1 MRFKLLINPILVMIV
16 VGGALTWRYKPS
28 SPTGAQQPERVDGTV
43 KVVLK
48 QLTVQDDVIPVEII
62 VPVAT
67 SSAPNVLDDV
77 TYFLKNN
84 SGKAISAVAVTKK
97 ILYREDGK
105 LVANTHCST
114 VDFLFHPDFAGS
126 KPLASGAQV
135 RMDGP
140 GPTSFEDGIVI
151 VSVTLQIDYILYVDG
166 SSYGAGSEGERTVL
180 SQREGARKYKNL
192 LRENYAKAGN
202 SLVTVVPLLDQDTK
216 LDQLKFTGSESEGA
230 GRYRLYLL
238 KTFRTKGGAEIERYF
253 KVRE

>member
-16 VGGALTWRYKPS
+16 AGAALTWRYLPS
-28 SPTGAQQPERVDGTV
+28 NPTGAQQPERVDGAV

-48 QLTVQDDVIPVEII
+48 QLPVQDHVIPVEII
-62 VPVAT
+62 QPVAT

-84 SGKAISAVAVTKK
+84 SDKAISAVAVTKR

-105 LVANTHCST
+105 LEAFTGCST
-114 VDFLFHPDFAGS
+114 IDFLFHPDFPS

-140 GPTSFEDGIVI
+140 GPMDLDDGSV
-151 VSVTLQIDYILYVDG
+151 VVNVTLKIDYVQYVDG

-180 SQREGARKYKNL
+180 SQREGAKKYKNF
-192 LRENYAKAGN
+192 LRENYAKAGK
-202 SLVTVVPLLDQDTK
+202 SLVTIVPLLEQDTK
-216 LDQLKFTGSESEGA
+216 ADELKFNQSENVGA
-230 GRYRLYLL
+230 DRYRLFLL
-238 KTFRTKGGAEIERYF
+238 KMFRTKGGAEIERYI
-253 KVRE
+253 KVKE